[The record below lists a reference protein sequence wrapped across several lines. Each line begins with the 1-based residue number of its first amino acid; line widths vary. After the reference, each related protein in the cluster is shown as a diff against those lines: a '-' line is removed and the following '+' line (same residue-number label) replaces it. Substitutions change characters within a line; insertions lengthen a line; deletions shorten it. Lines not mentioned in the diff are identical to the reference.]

1 MLGFDALSE
10 FAVSE
15 IYYPQTLAAAGTAN
29 GEAFAHGVGRHLG
42 TFASTGHAVGAAF
55 AVGAIFKIGNQNVRR
70 NQPFDFSVNAL
81 QALLWQ
87 YNKATTLIALLKA
100 KQAWYDANYTQFW
113 QDWYTNVFDLRTAN
127 DFGCAV
133 WSIILRLPL
142 SVEYEASDGAN
153 WGFGPSQ
160 QNFEHGNFAPQ
171 TLSVLPLTVAQK
183 RLVLQLRYLQ
193 LTTRG
198 CPPQINK
205 RFFQL
210 FKDLGPAYVVDNL
223 NMTMTYVFAFT
234 IPAPLSFILKYY
246 NLLPAPAGVKVNFIS
261 SGAGQSI
268 GTARGQSF
276 AQGVT

>member
-1 MLGFDALSE
+1 MLGFGAHSE
-10 FAVSE
+10 FAISE
-15 IYYPQTLAAAGTAN
+15 VYYPITRAAAGAAA
-29 GEAFAHGVGRHLG
+29 GVASAHGVGRHLG
-42 TFASTGHAVGAAF
+42 IFKAAGHAVGVSF
-55 AVGAIFKIGNQNVRR
+55 ASGAIFKIGNENVAR

-81 QALLWQ
+81 QAILWQ
-87 YNKATTLIALLKA
+87 YNKAATLVALVKA
-100 KQAWYDANYTQFW
+100 KQAWYDANQTKFW
-113 QDWYTNVFDLRTAN
+113 QDWYTDVFDLRTAN

-133 WSIILRLPL
+133 WSIILNLPL
-142 SVEYEASDGAN
+142 AIEYNASDGAN

-160 QNFEHGNFAPQ
+160 KNFEHGNFAPQ
-171 TLSVLPLTVAQK
+171 FLAPLPLTTAQK

-205 RFFQL
+205 RFSEI

-234 IPAPLSFILKYY
+234 LPAPLSFILKYY
-246 NLLPAPAGVKVNFIS
+246 SLLPAPAGVAVNFIS

-268 GTARGQSF
+268 GLARGQAF
-276 AQGVT
+276 AHGGT